1 MAPWEQPPSPS
12 EQHDTPEY
20 NDRSLQFV
28 HSRVQDMLHRYHA
41 HRVLSRGVVDS
52 SQWKLLKEKN
62 LLSCYKHTR
71 KAEPGEVPDLLA
83 VGSISGSLEDIMHG
97 LVNLTPETMQIE
109 NAYTQGDLLDSR
121 ILATIIAPTAQDPFM
136 SMSLKWVLRNHASI
150 SRHRDYVYL
159 EATGF
164 TMITT
169 KTADGQITSER
180 MGYHVVQSV
189 SLPSAPEFNKDANI
203 IRGHLSYCYLYRQ
216 AQEHSADVYF
226 YGNMNPLGGI
236 KEKIALSV
244 ATEAVLSTPSSI
256 QYALMKKLAFSL
268 RVKKSNSMSLSSR
281 RRTNTIA
288 GSVYGNNSSSSSPD
302 DRSSASTSCAV
313 CTRGLRTFFSKSFCE
328 LCDAVVCS
336 RCRMT
341 NRVYI
346 MEGKLFNPIKME
358 FCTECVA
365 TTNNLKASWVA
376 TQELLQVAD
385 EREAREEQENNQR
398 TSGTQSD
405 PQTSSLTRRSDSPNE
420 RGLEKSRSATWTGS
434 GQSPRDRRSMSV
446 SSVRA
451 SINRLWHPSS
461 NRGMSGAHSSLA
473 TTVLH
478 EDEVETFGSV
488 EDDDDDD
495 DCPII
500 ERPSLIEN
508 DELEQAHHAVD
519 LVIMYPEQ

>member
-12 EQHDTPEY
+12 SEQQESPEY

-62 LLSCYKHTR
+62 LLTCYKHTR
-71 KAEPGEVPDLLA
+71 KTEPGEVPDLLA

-97 LVNLTPETMQIE
+97 IVNLTPETMQIE

-136 SMSLKWVLRNHASI
+136 SMSLKWVLHNHASI

-169 KTADGQITSER
+169 KSADGQVTSER

-216 AQEHSADVYF
+216 AQEHTADVYF

-236 KEKIALSV
+236 KEKIALNV

-268 RVKKSNSMSLSSR
+268 RAKKSNSMSQRSR

-288 GSVYGNNSSSSSPD
+288 GSVYGNNSASSLD

-313 CTRGLRTFFSKSFCE
+313 CTRQLRTFFTKSFCE

-376 TQELLQVAD
+376 TQELIQVAK
-385 EREAREEQENNQR
+385 EREAREEDGNQR
-398 TSGTQSD
+398 TSGTHSD
-405 PQTSSLTRRSDSPNE
+405 PHPSSRRSNSPNE
-420 RGLEKSRSATWTGS
+420 RGFEKSRSATWTAT

-451 SINRLWHPSS
+451 SISRLWHPVST
-461 NRGMSGAHSSLA
+461 RVTAGGHSSLA
-473 TTVLH
+473 TTVVH
-478 EDEVETFGSV
+478 EDEVETFGSIKH
-488 EDDDDDD
+488 DDD

-500 ERPSLIEN
+500 ERPSQIEN